1 MNLKV
6 KLCVVSLLLCF
17 LPIKVNGDDE
27 IGNFFLTLQWPFS
40 YCNVHHP
47 DKLTCFRPVPG
58 DFKIHGLWPV
68 YRNGF
73 WPINCPARKLEEQM
87 LKNKKEDIAMEW
99 QALEPR
105 GGGRDYSNL
114 KFWKH
119 EWEKHG
125 SCSKMEEPLS
135 YFLKAIELK
144 KKLKGLNVF
153 LDRSG
158 IKPGGTRFTP
168 KKLIEII
175 EKNYKV
181 KVNLRCNFNYADKT
195 VPQLIE
201 IRFCFNPKF
210 DLSSCKPITADKCGC
225 GGEEKE
231 ILLPDETSLSDKNTE
246 RDEKDEL

>member
-1 MNLKV
+1 MG
-6 KLCVVSLLLCF
+6 SEASE
-17 LPIKVNGDDE
+17 LPRRPLNGDDE

-40 YCNVHHP
+40 YCNVHLR
-47 DKLTCFRPVPG
+47 DKFTCFRPVPG

-73 WPINCPARKLEEQM
+73 WPINCPARELEEQM

-144 KKLKGLNVF
+144 KKLKDLKFDENA
-153 LDRSG
+153 G

-231 ILLPDETSLSDKNTE
+231 ILLPDETSLLLEKTE